1 MLNCKNTGPEYGN
14 CDSKFRLN
22 RTVKYKARCL
32 QLACLH

>member
-14 CDSKFRLN
+14 FVSEFSLK
-22 RTVKYKARCL
+22 RTVKYKAHCL